1 MKSYKTNRIIFSVGA
16 VIIGIVLL
24 IWPGTSLNII
34 SRCIGIALAVGGLVA
49 GGFFIKDHES
59 LSRSFLLVMGVIMI
73 ICGVVIFL
81 HPYDLVRLIPSI
93 MGVLVLVSGI
103 VNLMETFTLS
113 KRKYSKWWVSLIISL
128 ITIGA
133 GIFLVKYAFDL
144 VAIITRIAGGILLFD
159 GVSDL
164 WVTSRVLSSSKESAV
179 DGVIVSEKE
188 AAEEGTDS
196 KTPQGAEAQKAET
209 PKAAEASVKPQPA
222 ASQEAPAE
230 SSVKPQPAAA
240 QEAPAESSVKPQP
253 AAAQEAPVE
262 SKPAAAQQVPVEP
275 QPAADQETPAMPQT
289 DAKAEDGK
297 GKTGISETANSDI
310 PEYMLYMDADND
322 LYDGG
327 DSTP

>member
-1 MKSYKTNRIIFSVGA
+1 MKRFKTNRMFFSAGA
-16 VIIGIVLL
+16 ILIGLILL
-24 IWPGTSLNII
+24 IWPASSLMII
-34 SRCIGIALAVGGLVA
+34 GKCLGVLLAA
-49 GGFFIKDHES
+49 GGVASGIFYLKDHES
-59 LSRSFLLVMGVIMI
+59 AAQTALLVLGVIMI

-240 QEAPAESSVKPQP
+240 QEAP
-253 AAAQEAPVE
+253 VE

-297 GKTGISETANSDI
+297 GKIGISETANSDI

>member
-179 DGVIVSEKE
+179 DGVIVSEENVPK
-188 AAEEGTDS
+188 EGTDIGP
-196 KTPQGAEAQKAET
+196 TQEAEAPKAEET
-209 PKAAEASVKPQPA
+209 AKPEKTQNADVQKTDAVKTDAQKAAEAP
-222 ASQEAPAE
+222 
-230 SSVKPQPAAA
+230 
-240 QEAPAESSVKPQP
+240 VKPQP

>member
-240 QEAPAESSVKPQP
+240 QEAP
-253 AAAQEAPVE
+253 VE

-297 GKTGISETANSDI
+297 GKIGISETANSDI

>member
-289 DAKAEDGK
+289 DAKSEK
-297 GKTGISETANSDI
+297 KKKKIGISETANSDI

>member
-240 QEAPAESSVKPQP
+240 QEAP
-253 AAAQEAPVE
+253 VE
-262 SKPAAAQQVPVEP
+262 SKPAAAQQVPIEP